1 MSSLPTEV
9 VKCKSE
15 ICVKVNE
22 AYLKAPTELKLFLI
36 DATKRLRTDL
46 EMSAEELSSR
56 LGIAR
61 SSLFNYMNRLGIKY
75 KDIIEALRQ
84 EAEET
89 LAKKLEKREIRRVLP
104 SSKQEFLERSIVQQ
118 MKNKMVSAGKK
129 THYVNRIISF
139 FYSLCRTLG
148 LAPEDMIEL
157 HKEGRSEELYDMIV
171 SYISDQASLGK
182 DVNNIIRQL
191 QSIQKW
197 LGARILPPGI
207 TQKEYKGKY
216 QEAEIPLSVREEIVR
231 ELLELYKQTGDTTYI
246 RTIQAMIILYYTGS
260 RRQALT
266 NYQVSDM
273 VTVTHE
279 KFIRAMRTNRF
290 RIIVTLEKKDLTW
303 RKLIPAYYD
312 EAIPRNNF
320 SYSELKQIA
329 RILKEQLTKRM
340 DKLNSHTCLY
350 LEKSK
355 VFHIWRHTATREYLR
370 VLEYNRSLV
379 AKLLG
384 WIKDSN
390 LVIYGD
396 YSILQLLGA
405 EGGVEQQ
412 TYLDFVS
419 PELREEIL
427 RVIRSM

>member
-1 MSSLPTEV
+1 MSLPTEV
-9 VKCKSE
+9 VKCKAP
-15 ICVKVNE
+15 ICQQVNE

-61 SSLFNYMNRLGIKY
+61 SSLFNYMNRLGLKY
-75 KDIIEALRQ
+75 KDIVEALKK

-89 LAKKLEKREIRRVLP
+89 LARKLEKREIRRALP
-104 SSKQEFLERSIVQQ
+104 TTKQEFLERSIVQQ
-118 MKNKMVSAGKK
+118 LRNAMISAGKK
-129 THYVNRIISF
+129 PYYVNRIISF
-139 FYSLCRTLG
+139 FYRVCKATG
-148 LAPEDMIEL
+148 LSPEDFIEL
-157 HKEGRSEELYDMIV
+157 HREGRSEELYNAITMF
-171 SYISDQASLGK
+171 ISDQASMGI
-182 DVNNIIRQL
+182 DVNNIVRQL
-191 QSIQKW
+191 QTIQKW
-197 LGARILPPGI
+197 LGVRVLPPGV

-216 QEAEIPLSVREEIVR
+216 QEAEIPLSIREEIVR
-231 ELLELYKQTGDTTYI
+231 ELLELYKQTGDTTYV

-266 NYQVSDM
+266 NYVISDV

-290 RIIVTLEKKDLTW
+290 RIISTLEKKDLRW
-303 RKLIPAYYD
+303 NKLIPIYYD
-312 EAIPRNNF
+312 EAIPRANF
-320 SYSELKQIA
+320 SYAELKQIA
-329 RILKEQLTKRM
+329 KILKEQLQKRI
-340 DKLNSHTCLY
+340 DRLNTHTRLY

-427 RVIRSM
+427 KVIRSM

>member
-1 MSSLPTEV
+1 MSLPTEV
-9 VKCKSE
+9 VKCKAD

-22 AYLKAPTELKLFLI
+22 AYLKAPTELKIFLI
-36 DATKRLRTDL
+36 DATKKLRADL
-46 EMSAEELSSR
+46 EMSAEELSNR

-61 SSLFNYMNRLGIKY
+61 SSLFNYMNRLGLKY
-75 KDIIEALRQ
+75 KDLVEALKK

-89 LAKKLEKREIRRVLP
+89 LARKLEKREIRRALP
-104 SSKQEFLERSIVQQ
+104 TTKQEFLERSIVQQ
-118 MKNKMVSAGKK
+118 LRNAMISAGKK

-139 FYSLCRTLG
+139 FYRVCKATG
-148 LAPEDMIEL
+148 LSPEDFIEL
-157 HKEGRSEELYDMIV
+157 HREGRSEELYNAITMF
-171 SYISDQASLGK
+171 ISDQASMGI

-197 LGARILPPGI
+197 LGARILSPGI

-216 QEAEIPLSVREEIVR
+216 QEAEIPLSIREEIVR
-231 ELLELYKQTGDTTYI
+231 ELLDLYRQTGDTTYV

-279 KFIRAMRTNRF
+279 KFTRAMRTNRF
-290 RIIVTLEKKDLTW
+290 RVVVTLEKKDLTW

-320 SYSELKQIA
+320 SHAELKQIA
-329 RILKEQLTKRM
+329 KILKEQLQKRI
-340 DKLNSHTCLY
+340 DRLNTHTRLY

-427 RVIRSM
+427 KVIRSM

>member
-1 MSSLPTEV
+1 MSLPTEV
-9 VKCKSE
+9 VKCKAP
-15 ICVKVNE
+15 ICQQVNE

-61 SSLFNYMNRLGIKY
+61 SSLFNYMNRLGLKY
-75 KDIIEALRQ
+75 KDLVEALKK

-89 LAKKLEKREIRRVLP
+89 LARKLEKREIRRALP
-104 SSKQEFLERSIVQQ
+104 TTKQEFLERSIVQQ
-118 MKNKMVSAGKK
+118 LRNAMISAGKK
-129 THYVNRIISF
+129 PYYVNRIISF
-139 FYSLCRTLG
+139 FYRVCKATG
-148 LAPEDMIEL
+148 LSPEDFIEL
-157 HKEGRSEELYDMIV
+157 HREGRSEELYNAITMF
-171 SYISDQASLGK
+171 ISDQASMGI
-182 DVNNIIRQL
+182 DVNNIVRQL
-191 QSIQKW
+191 QTIQKW
-197 LGARILPPGI
+197 LGVRVLPPGV

-216 QEAEIPLSVREEIVR
+216 QEAEIPLSIREEIVR
-231 ELLELYKQTGDTTYI
+231 ELLELYKQTGDTTYV

-266 NYQVSDM
+266 NYVISDV

-290 RIIVTLEKKDLTW
+290 RIISTLEKKDLRW
-303 RKLIPAYYD
+303 NKLIPIYYD
-312 EAIPRNNF
+312 EAIPRANF
-320 SYSELKQIA
+320 SYAELKQIA
-329 RILKEQLTKRM
+329 KILKEQLQKRI
-340 DKLNSHTCLY
+340 DRLNTHTRLY

-427 RVIRSM
+427 KVIRSM